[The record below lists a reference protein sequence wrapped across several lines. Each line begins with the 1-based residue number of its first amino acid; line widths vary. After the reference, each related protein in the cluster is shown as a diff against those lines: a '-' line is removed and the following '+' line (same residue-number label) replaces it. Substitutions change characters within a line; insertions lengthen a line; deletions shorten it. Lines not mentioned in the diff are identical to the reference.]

1 MASTAIATMVKM
13 MEGLPDKAQVELVD
27 HVREYLADL
36 EDEALW
42 DEQLARFQPQLI
54 AEAQR
59 ARQEILEGKAQSIDV
74 VLAWRPR
81 RL

>member
-13 MEGLPDKAQVELVD
+13 MEQLPDKAQVQLMD
-27 HVREYLADL
+27 HVRQYLADL

-42 DEQLARFQPQLI
+42 DEQFARSQPQLI
-54 AEAQR
+54 AAAQR
-59 ARQEILEGKAQSIDV
+59 ARQEILEVKAQPIDV
-74 VLAWRPR
+74 VLDWHPR